1 MVSVIIVSVFWFL
14 LWPYA
19 RYQRV
24 MCGCRVTM
32 PTIPLTPGIMALFP
46 TPSFRAKSFTE
57 YAHHLSVHSSPF
69 WECYLQNEFK
79 TIAEEHPTSTS
90 LLFVVEFCCLLHSAN
105 SILMIYPCSSFC
117 CCWPS
122 RYGHQK
128 VGALCWISSRN
139 GPLLYSNPCVGQKTG
154 CVFEQGLSIGENCAS
169 REFSSRG
176 SNKLEFSRTH
186 THTHCL
192 ERRQGKGG

>member
-32 PTIPLTPGIMALFP
+32 PTIPLTPGIMAPFP

-79 TIAEEHPTSTS
+79 TIAEEHPMRTS
-90 LLFVVEFCCLLHSAN
+90 LLFVVEFVICCTVPTAFWWSIRVLH
-105 SILMIYPCSSFC
+105 F
-117 CCWPS
+117 
-122 RYGHQK
+122 
-128 VGALCWISSRN
+128 VV
-139 GPLLYSNPCVGQKTG
+139 VGQADMATRRLG
-154 CVFEQGLSIGENCAS
+154 TCAES
-169 REFSSRG
+169 AAVMDHFCIEI
-176 SNKLEFSRTH
+176 LV
-186 THTHCL
+186 
-192 ERRQGKGG
+192 